1 MAEKTKILIAEQIKL
16 TRSILEIMLSEKGFK
31 VTAPSSGDRL
41 FSEISADTAD
51 VILIDL
57 DNIGSKALEK
67 LETTSDLSSDKVFCI
82 GMAKKI
88 SGALTDRYKAFNL
101 KSCIKK
107 PATGEEIKAVIHQCS
122 EDKTKDFILPPKPAL
137 YSMDFPQA
145 FDEIKRLEEK
155 GDNESVCI
163 LFRYLDDPE
172 SDEALTSVVSDVLR
186 KILNQNINFLLFG
199 LLTGDTGAVNL
210 CASLV
215 EEKRLSQAAP
225 YLILSL
231 KTNHEPA
238 LIPNILSVFRKIDYP
253 KIIPVLEKF
262 SRHKNTLISL
272 AAITALSGQN
282 PEKAE
287 PVIAA
292 HLENK
297 EEIKA
302 YAAAEALGKTGGE
315 TALKGLVAHIHNK
328 NPQIRKAVA
337 ASLVSLGSG
346 AVPLLCTRLSSSSDD
361 EIIIA
366 SNILGEIGDSGA
378 EDPLCRISSHD
389 NPNIRFSVYEAL
401 GKIGSEKA
409 VEALL
414 RGTADRDYSVV
425 CASVQGLDQNDH
437 IRHESLI
444 SVMETDRE
452 IRKNIISAISDMKA
466 VHVFNSL
473 YRSSQTLIDIIKT
486 IKDSKNR
493 DTIQTFLSACTQIKT
508 ESVRKGAEMLLNRA
522 LKTLPEIKGRIL
534 AVDDSKA
541 VLNLYQSV
549 LSMACFHVVTAENGN
564 DAIEKIR
571 IDNTFDLIITDMNM
585 PGRNGIELTRY
596 IRKNI
601 SAAIPIILVTTESE
615 KSQKDQAAE
624 AGVDHFL
631 TKPVSKEVLQKKT
644 QDLLRV

>member
-1 MAEKTKILIAEQIKL
+1 MAEKTKILIVEQITL
-16 TRSILEIMLSEKGFK
+16 TRSILETMLPEKGVK
-31 VTAPSSGDRL
+31 VTAPSSADRL
-41 FSEISADTAD
+41 FSEISAHTAD
-51 VILIDL
+51 LILIDL
-57 DNIGSKALEK
+57 DNIDRKALQQ
-67 LETTSDLSSDKVFCI
+67 LETTSELSPGKVWCI
-82 GMAKKI
+82 GLAKKT
-88 SGALTDRYKAFNL
+88 SEDLAHRYTSVNL
-101 KSCIKK
+101 ISCIKK
-107 PATGEEIKAVIHQCS
+107 PATGQEIKAVIHQCS
-122 EDKTKDFILPPKPAL
+122 EDKPKDFIQPPRPAL
-137 YSMDFPQA
+137 FNMDFAEA
-145 FDEIKRLEEK
+145 FNEIKRLEEK

-163 LFRYLDDPE
+163 LFRYLDAPE
-172 SDEALTSVVSDVLR
+172 SDQALISVVSDVLR
-186 KILNQNINFLLFG
+186 KQLNQNINFLLFG

-210 CASLV
+210 CASLI

-231 KTNHEPA
+231 KINREPA
-238 LIPNILSVFRKIDYP
+238 LIPNILSVFRKINYP

-262 SRHKNTLISL
+262 SRHKNILISL

-282 PEKAE
+282 PEKAN
-287 PVIAA
+287 PVLAA
-292 HLENK
+292 HLESS

-315 TALKGLVAHIHNK
+315 TALKALVLHIHNK

-337 ASLVSLGSG
+337 TSLISTGSST
-346 AVPLLCTRLSSSSDD
+346 VPLLCTRLSSSNDD

-378 EDPLCRISSHD
+378 EDPLCRISTHD

-409 VEALL
+409 VEELL
-414 RGTADRDYSVV
+414 RGTIDRDYSVV
-425 CASVQGLDQNDH
+425 CASVQGLDQNDQV
-437 IRHESLI
+437 RHESLI
-444 SVMETDRE
+444 RVMETDRE

-493 DTIQTFLSACTQIKT
+493 DTIQTFLNACTQIKT
-508 ESVRKGAEMLLNRA
+508 ESVRKGAEMLLNRV

-596 IRKNI
+596 IRKHI

-615 KSQKDQAAE
+615 KSQKDQATE

-644 QDLLRV
+644 QELLHI